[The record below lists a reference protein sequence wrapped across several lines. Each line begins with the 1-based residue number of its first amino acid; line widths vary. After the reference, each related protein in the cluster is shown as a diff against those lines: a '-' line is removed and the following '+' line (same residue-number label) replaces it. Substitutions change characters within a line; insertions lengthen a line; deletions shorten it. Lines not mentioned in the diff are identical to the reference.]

1 MSGDSL
7 PPPSP
12 FAPPTSGPVP
22 NVPNPSSGDA
32 TRSPWDRPLPGT
44 PTVEFDVQPNEP
56 PAPPLTAAA
65 SRPWKL
71 VGALAVTAML
81 VAAGALFAMRGG
93 DEAAGA
99 NQASGTTPPTTP
111 ATITTPTDALP
122 STVPANTTAETMPET
137 TIPVETTPATAPPTT
152 AATTIATT
160 IAAPPTETVPP
171 STIGPVDVAPG
182 TYSLD
187 AVPDRAPEGQRF
199 TMEFSSM
206 SVTGEIDA
214 DQRFRMQMDLGNGTT
229 TEIVYDV
236 RGGVGYLRGEA
247 FAGLSDTGATWLGI
261 DLEQM
266 AEAAGVP
273 YEQFLDSFNATPDI
287 AAIGGLVAPS
297 PLGLTEID
305 GETLMLYTLTLDT
318 ADLAAID
325 STLSANPVYGN
336 LTAFATGITYRF
348 YVNEA
353 NALRRL
359 EMDIDVDG
367 ATETIVMTMLSVEPD
382 FAVALPDPADVEM
395 IDLDDLS

>member
-1 MSGDSL
+1 M
-7 PPPSP
+7 
-12 FAPPTSGPVP
+12 
-22 NVPNPSSGDA
+22 
-32 TRSPWDRPLPGT
+32 
-44 PTVEFDVQPNEP
+44 QPNEL
-56 PAPPLTAAA
+56 PAAPLAIATR
-65 SRPWKL
+65 RPWKL
-71 VGALAVTAML
+71 VGALAVTAMV

-99 NQASGTTPPTTP
+99 NQASGTTPPTIDGTAP
-111 ATITTPTDALP
+111 ESATIAPTTTPTEALP
-122 STVPANTTAETMPET
+122 STAPATTMPATTVPA
-137 TIPVETTPATAPPTT
+137 ATAPPTT

-171 STIGPVDVAPG
+171 STVGPVDVAPG

-214 DQRFRMQMDLGNGTT
+214 DQRFRMLMELGNGTT

-287 AAIGGLVAPS
+287 AAIGGLVAPT
-297 PLGLTEID
+297 PLGLTEVD
-305 GETLMLYTLTLDT
+305 GETLMLYTLTLDDT
-318 ADLAAID
+318 DLAAID
-325 STLSANPVYGN
+325 ETLTANPVYGN